1 MIKDLIS
8 QIKYSD
14 KQTQFDVLLMMLV
27 EYAGAWQVSRNQFYD
42 VPTSRI
48 GDRME
53 ELQEEMQ
60 AIRERLQEIAFPQK
74 QLFEEAQ

>member
-1 MIKDLIS
+1 MKELIDR
-8 QIKYSD
+8 IKYSD

-42 VPTSRI
+42 VATSRI

-53 ELQEEMQ
+53 EHREAME
-60 AIRERLQEIAFPQK
+60 AISERLREIAFPQK
-74 QLFEEAQ
+74 QLF